1 MFYRAVIMKID
12 KNTRSVTL
20 REMTKE
26 QVEEMIPRIK
36 SFLFPDEDVSDYR
49 HWIREN
55 QIDAYSPGIKIPEVT
70 VNIYR
75 PVEKKGAEDFEEDG
89 WDTMEDGGG
98 WYEEIIEAD
107 SLERAREIL
116 LSKECPYNSVDYDEC
131 RVYINEVPIARLL
144 EEAKNSLLS
153 RVENAYIDARRPT
166 MTVRE
171 YNQIHRDIEQSADL
185 QYRALRYMR
194 AVFAHESAMKR
205 NLDLTKMTAKEYI
218 EATRELATIED
229 RAEWETHYNELKA
242 KYGKEEEKDR
252 DIYSLI

>member
-1 MFYRAVIMKID
+1 MFYRAVIMKND

-26 QVEEMIPRIK
+26 QVEEMLPRIK
-36 SFLFPDEDVSDYR
+36 SFLFPDEDVSGYR
-49 HWIREN
+49 HWIWEN
-55 QIDAYSPGIKIPEVT
+55 QVDAYSPGIKIPEVT

-75 PVEKKGAEDFEEDG
+75 PVEKKGTEDFEEDG

-131 RVYINEVPIARLL
+131 RVYINEVPIATLL
-144 EEAKNSLLS
+144 EEAKCSLIS
-153 RVENAYIDARRPT
+153 RVESTYIDVRRPT

-205 NLDLTKMTAKEYI
+205 NLDLTKMTAEEYI
-218 EATRELATIED
+218 ETLKKLPAIED
-229 RAEWETHYNELKA
+229 HTEWERSYNELKV
-242 KYGKEEEKDR
+242 KSGKEENEN
-252 DIYSLI
+252 